1 MGQPLKSESLRED
14 ILFKFYT
21 KTDNYRV
28 KKKPL
33 KQQHQVITNPTITT
47 EENNGLDQ
55 VLYAL
60 I

>member
-28 KKKPL
+28 KK
-33 KQQHQVITNPTITT
+33 NPSNTT
-47 EENNGLDQ
+47 PGNNQ
-55 VLYAL
+55 SYYNY
-60 I
+60 